1 MSLDCI
7 LNPQSEIYE
16 NLSRCGI
23 QIIIDNSSFIS
34 SHQETIILLK
44 GKIYNRKDLCMMLEI
59 DPNSSTE
66 HVIIHIYKRYGIDY
80 LLQVLDGVFTIILF
94 DYNHQNDISKLFVVK
109 DLFGIIPIYTTTNNK
124 SIAFST
130 CDPTTIA
137 TSSTDMMLSNTSVS
151 IKESFG
157 TYTMYELGSKVSA
170 EWVIS
175 KTINRSYFT
184 VPNTII
190 TQSYSSELFIL
201 AKCLKRIILKM
212 DDIPDRIADFV
223 VKKLFTMIKNNDT
236 TDVII
241 HDDTSDEMI
250 HYSPMHFFGLS
261 SYETI
266 FDYDIS
272 VRTQLYSSDFLST
285 TRYPFFDR
293 DFVSLYFSIP
303 LHIRY
308 NHHEELFMIE

>member
-1 MSLDCI
+1 MSFDCV
-7 LNPQSEIYE
+7 LNPHAEIYE

-23 QIIIDNSSFIS
+23 QIIIDKSLFVSYKEI
-34 SHQETIILLK
+34 IILLK
-44 GKIYNRKDLCMMLEI
+44 GKIYNHKDLCIMLDI
-59 DPNSSTE
+59 DPNSSPE
-66 HVIIHIYKRYGIDY
+66 YVIINIYIRYGIEY
-80 LLQVLDGVFTIILF
+80 LLQVLDGFFTFILF
-94 DYNHQNDISKLFVVK
+94 DYNYQNEISKVFVVK

-137 TSSTDMMLSNTSVS
+137 SSSTDMILSRSYFM
-151 IKESFG
+151 KREPFG
-157 TYTMYELGSKVSA
+157 TYTMYELGPKVSA

-184 VPNTII
+184 VPNTVI

-212 DDIPDRIADFV
+212 DDIPDRIADIV
-223 VKKLFTMIKNNDT
+223 VKKLFASIKNNDT
-236 TDVII
+236 NVVII
-241 HDDTSDEMI
+241 HDDTCDEII

-308 NHHEELFMIE
+308 NRHEELFMIE